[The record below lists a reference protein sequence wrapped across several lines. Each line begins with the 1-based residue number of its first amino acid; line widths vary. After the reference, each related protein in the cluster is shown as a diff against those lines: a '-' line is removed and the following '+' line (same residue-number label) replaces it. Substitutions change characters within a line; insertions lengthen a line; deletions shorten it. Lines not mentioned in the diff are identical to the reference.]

1 MQFYTP
7 TGDDIPEMKEFLKKE
22 FHPDEPVCKNSRVVL
37 DGTGSWMDRKMTD
50 FIDQATVT
58 GSLVLSKSFES
69 NCKSYND
76 EVLNAYQ
83 PNPCYIDQLQ
93 IL

>member
-7 TGDDIPEMKEFLKKE
+7 TGDDIPEMQEFLKKE

-58 GSLVLSKSFES
+58 GSLVQSKSFES
-69 NCKSYND
+69 NCKR
-76 EVLNAYQ
+76 LINASV
-83 PNPCYIDQLQ
+83 
-93 IL
+93 

>member
-1 MQFYTP
+1 
-7 TGDDIPEMKEFLKKE
+7 MKEFLKKE

-37 DGTGSWMDRKMTD
+37 DGTGSWMDRKMAD

-69 NCKSYND
+69 NCKS
-76 EVLNAYQ
+76 LNAYQ